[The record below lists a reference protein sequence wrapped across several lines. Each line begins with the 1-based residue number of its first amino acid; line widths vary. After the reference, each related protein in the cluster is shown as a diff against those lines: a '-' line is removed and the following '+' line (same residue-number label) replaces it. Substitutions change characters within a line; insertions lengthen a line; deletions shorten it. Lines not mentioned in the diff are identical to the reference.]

1 MNVNI
6 PRKIVGT
13 QTTPLNSSTKVSE
26 PALPTTKSEPS
37 PPTPQQKSIINQTND
52 CLIKL
57 LESEFKSV
65 SSQQDSFGKLGDASQ
80 VQRAPAELQNIASE
94 HGLGAPVPIQNLK
107 NASFS
112 QGLKNLVGRNMNV
125 QTSQVVDGEI
135 RCVITSRD
143 ESRSKNMV
151 LPKPVNLSKE
161 AATDMLKKL
170 ESGSFS
176 GSKDL
181 DGAILRTIKETAG
194 DSSSPL
200 SNTQVSRGYEKVHER
215 LFRSVELDVTRMR
228 PLERGNGDFAI
239 KVSDSLELKFHP
251 QSVESKY
258 WKEFKEKVGE
268 MISFSGSSSSN
279 MKFRALPTSN
289 GLVVVRESGRLH
301 VMGEKTTELSTFGKL
316 TKLLTGEEDKPGKT
330 AYKTLPRPDEL
341 LTAKDIRE
349 IKRHLSVDSYR
360 EILSNARPNSTN
372 SDDTLLKWAKR
383 IDRWEKSGPVSKFI
397 AKIVE
402 KCVGNPERLKTIIEA
417 TRNEYAMLYEN
428 LEGRFLEKP
437 VGIMGELS
445 AIGTTAKDVSS
456 NVKSQLIKMKGLM
469 NQFKSL
475 EVKINMANKQL
486 GGAAQD
492 AVNLMATTSTAL
504 DKFQSTFDPKSVNS
518 EAEFK
523 KLFTLLNEAEQNASD
538 SIGKAI
544 KVVSNDLVPLLSLD
558 KSGTQ
563 VDPGT
568 KRQHLESA
576 QKKITGLEK
585 MYLFISRDM
594 DQMRVPLLAQQA
606 THIETGETQASQTL
620 SITLSTVK
628 EALGTLTDIT
638 TSKPDKSAAAY
649 DALYGEHGVS
659 KALTQLE
666 NDVSL
671 QAQDGA
677 DTVKAFLTEC
687 RNVLAD
693 IGTPKMPETL
703 SGRLAGSIGTHRDPV
718 LFALASKREEL
729 MHYNTSLT
737 QFFDIQAELISAGNT
752 KVTDTATKTEV
763 RLSPKTDAILSE
775 FQKAGATVFSEKA
788 LSDFSPDQW
797 SDTSNQLLRVQDQL
811 RGEMLRLSLLT
822 TPGISEAKDKL
833 LDVLENA
840 NTKID
845 QFLDSHAAFPEK
857 TGKGTADPELDAV
870 RQDNS
875 RLFSKGL
882 EASFNVRDSGKV
894 KLTALFEKVV
904 QFNRLSDVNSL
915 RDMIAKPTSDMT
927 AKFLSNPELK
937 PSLETF
943 IEEARTQL
951 EDRLNKTEVSVNSRS
966 LKDVLSGAAGK
977 DVDVYSVRIPK
988 GTGSIVVTI
997 NRDKFGAGEQE
1008 TKEVVFSPTG
1018 MVKEDA
1024 NRFTTVANNPTAYKE
1039 FFGKL
1044 QNAAEGYERI
1054 QAGRNQFEVLPPAV
1068 PEIVLAP
1075 PVPLSA
1081 STIMEPKTLDRIL
1094 SGAPESGPPVT
1105 LWLQAGELDGNRTT
1119 DIPHNGREFF
1129 RVIQSKDTD
1138 GVTQLTVS
1146 KMEKRIIGFPKTL
1159 ESSVVRVVDSS
1170 VSPEKQAAIMVSIL
1184 DNPDSISIHNYLN
1197 RSDIFTE
1204 GANLL
1209 AGKDINTPSNMA
1221 PVFELI
1227 GQIGETRDNIRAELG
1242 PKIKETITQLA
1253 HTLTDSMA
1261 KLEED
1266 LSKWSRGEIK
1276 DADITSPFMNS
1287 KEAFMK
1293 EMTEGLDSMVSSP
1306 ETSFLLT
1313 ESKDRLT
1320 ELAYGFYEKGTE
1332 CLAAG
1337 LYNGVSQDEAKE
1349 IGEAF
1354 SAEWP
1359 KSSIAPTDG
1368 KVDMK
1373 NLKLLR
1379 EAVYKKV
1386 EANQFG
1392 TSELFGRIQNQSAKD
1407 RAQEVCHYN
1416 VCDTVGRAID
1426 ATDVRMVDTALDTFF
1441 SGPMKGGD
1449 CARSALQDA
1458 LSEHFPSLN
1467 IKVLPDGTSSTNI
1480 VFSNKKELDRFCLIL
1495 DSKIDTRTAAALKS
1509 NQAKN
1514 TALGEVMTDRV
1525 GNLAYSIFNEKL
1537 KYEVSLPP
1545 KSP

>member
-1 MNVNI
+1 MNVNTP
-6 PRKIVGT
+6 PRIVGT
-13 QTTPLNSSTKVSE
+13 QTATLNSSTKVSE

-37 PPTPQQKSIINQTND
+37 PPTPQQKLIINQTNN
-52 CLIKL
+52 CLIRL
-57 LESEFKSV
+57 LESEAKSV

-94 HGLGAPVPIQNLK
+94 HGLGAPVPIQNLE

-112 QGLKNLVGRNMNV
+112 QGLKNLVGRNMHV

-143 ESRSKNMV
+143 GSRSKDMV

-170 ESGSFS
+170 DSGSFS

-194 DSSSPL
+194 ESNSPL

-239 KVSDSLELKFHP
+239 NVSDSLELKFHP

-258 WKEFKEKVGE
+258 WTEFKEKVGD

-638 TSKPDKSAAAY
+638 TSKSDKSAAAY

-671 QAQDGA
+671 QGQDGA

-687 RNVLAD
+687 RSVLAD

-857 TGKGTADPELDAV
+857 TGKGTADPKLDAV
-870 RQDNS
+870 RQDSS

-882 EASFNVRDSGKV
+882 EASFNVRESGKV

-904 QFNRLSDVNSL
+904 QFNRLSDVNKL
-915 RDMIAKPTSDMT
+915 RDMITNPTSDLT

-943 IEEARTQL
+943 IEEARKKLL
-951 EDRLNKTEVSVNSRS
+951 ESPNKTDVILNLRS

-997 NRDKFGAGEQE
+997 NRDKSGAGEQD

-1039 FFGKL
+1039 FLGKL

-1054 QAGRNQFEVLPPAV
+1054 QAGRNQFKVLPPAV
-1068 PEIVLAP
+1068 PEIVIAP

-1081 STIMEPKTLDRIL
+1081 STIMEPKTLARIL

-1105 LWLQAGELDGNRTT
+1105 LWLQAGELGGNRTT
-1119 DIPHNGREFF
+1119 DIPHNDREFF
-1129 RVIQSKDTD
+1129 RVIQSKDKD

-1184 DNPDSISIHNYLN
+1184 DNPDSISIHNDLN
-1197 RSDIFTE
+1197 QSDIFTK

-1209 AGKDINTPSNMA
+1209 AREDIEIPPNMA
-1221 PVFELI
+1221 NMSPVFALI
-1227 GQIGETRDNIRAELG
+1227 NQIGETRDNIRAELG
-1242 PKIKETITQLA
+1242 PKIKETITQLSHA
-1253 HTLTDSMA
+1253 LEGSMA

-1266 LSKWSRGEIK
+1266 LSKWSRGQMK
-1276 DADITSPFMNS
+1276 DADINSPFMHS
-1287 KEAFMK
+1287 REAFLK
-1293 EMTEGLDSMVSSP
+1293 EMTEGLDSMLSSP
-1306 ETSFLLT
+1306 EASFLLT

-1320 ELAYGFYEKGTE
+1320 ELALNFYVKGTM
-1332 CLAAG
+1332 CLINE
-1337 LYNGVSQDEAKE
+1337 LYKGVSQDQAKE

-1354 SAEWP
+1354 SAELP
-1359 KSSIAPTDG
+1359 KFSIAPTDG
-1368 KVDMK
+1368 EVDMK
-1373 NLKLLR
+1373 NLKPLMD
-1379 EAVYKKV
+1379 AVYKKV

-1392 TSELFGRIQNQSAKD
+1392 TSELFGRVQNEFGKKIALGHSRVAVETRIEAAMSRLGD
-1407 RAQEVCHYN
+1407 P
-1416 VCDTVGRAID
+1416 
-1426 ATDVRMVDTALDTFF
+1426 MVDTALDSFF

-1458 LSEHFPSLN
+1458 LSEHFPGLN

-1480 VFSNKKELDRFCLIL
+1480 VFSNKKELDRFCLTL

-1525 GNLAYSIFNEKL
+1525 SSLAYSILNDKL
-1537 KYEVSLPP
+1537 KVEVAS
-1545 KSP
+1545 